1 MDRVMDASVNPAAIG
16 EAFGRIRGHVRE
28 TPVVAVDG
36 ADFGLAPMRLV
47 LKLEQLQHSGSF
59 KARGAFANL
68 LLRRIPPAG
77 VTAASGGNHGVAVA
91 FAARALGIRAKIF
104 VPIIASPAKIASI
117 RGYGADLVVGGEF
130 YADALAASEAWIEA
144 SGSLPVHAF
153 DQVET
158 MLGTGT
164 LGCELERQAP
174 DLDSVLV
181 AVGGSGLI
189 SGVAAWYGR
198 RVRVVGVEPER
209 SPTLSRALAAG
220 RPVDAET
227 GGIAAD
233 SLAPRRIGELNFPIV
248 RANVER
254 VVLVSDDAIVA
265 AQQALWDGARIVA
278 EPGAAAPFAALVSGA
293 YVPAPGERVGVV
305 VCGANTTAVDFRRQA
320 AA

>member
-1 MDRVMDASVNPAAIG
+1 MDAVTVTPQTISQ
-16 EAFGRIRGHVRE
+16 AFARIRDHVRE

-36 ADFGLAPMRLV
+36 ADFGLAPIRLV
-47 LKLEQLQHSGSF
+47 LKLELLQHSGSF
-59 KARGAFANL
+59 KVRGAFANL
-68 LLRRIPPAG
+68 LLRQVPPAG

-91 FAARALGIRAKIF
+91 FAARALGIKAKIF
-104 VPIIASPAKIASI
+104 LPTVSSPAKIA
-117 RGYGADLVVGGEF
+117 RVRRYGADLVVAGER
-130 YADALAASEAWIEA
+130 YADALAASEAWVKS

-153 DQVET
+153 DQIET

-174 DLDSVLV
+174 ELDTVLI
-181 AVGGSGLI
+181 AVGGGGLI
-189 SGVAAWYGR
+189 GGVAAWYGR
-198 RVRVVGVEPER
+198 RVQVIGVEPQA
-209 SPTLSRALAAG
+209 SPTLFRAFEAG

-233 SLAPRRIGELNFPIV
+233 SLAPRRVGDLVFPIA

-254 VVLVSDDAIVA
+254 VVLVSDDAIIA

-305 VCGANTTAVDFRRQA
+305 VSGANTTAVDFCRQSA
-320 AA
+320 A

>member
-1 MDRVMDASVNPAAIG
+1 MDASVNPAAIS
-16 EAFGRIRGHVRE
+16 EAFARIRGHVRE

-47 LKLEQLQHSGSF
+47 LKLELLQHAGVF
-59 KARGAFANL
+59 KVRGAFANL
-68 LLRRIPPAG
+68 LLRRIPAAG

-104 VPIIASPAKIASI
+104 VPTVSSPAKIARI
-117 RGYGADLVVGGEF
+117 RGYGADLVVEGEL
-130 YADALAASEAWIEA
+130 YADALAASEAWIKT

-181 AVGGSGLI
+181 AVGGGGLI
-189 SGVAAWYGR
+189 GGVAAWYGR
-198 RVRVVGVEPER
+198 RVRVVGVEPEK
-209 SPTLSRALAAG
+209 SPTLFRAFAAG

-233 SLAPRRIGELNFPIV
+233 SLAPRRVGELNFPIAQ
-248 RANVER
+248 ANVER
-254 VVLVSDDAIVA
+254 VVLVSDEAIVA

-278 EPGAAAPFAALVSGA
+278 EPGAAAPFAAIIGGR

-305 VCGANTTAVDFRRQA
+305 VCGANTTAVDFSRQPA
-320 AA
+320 S

>member
-1 MDRVMDASVNPAAIG
+1 MDTTAVNPESIAR
-16 EAFGRIRGHVRE
+16 AFERIRKYVRE
-28 TPVVAVDG
+28 TPVVAVEG
-36 ADFGLAPMRLV
+36 ADFSLAPMRLV
-47 LKLEQLQHSGSF
+47 LKLEQLQHCGCF

-68 LLRRIPPAG
+68 LLREIPPAG

-104 VPIIASPAKIASI
+104 VPTVSSPAKIARI
-117 RGYGADLVVGGEF
+117 REYGADLVVEGEL
-130 YADALAASEAWIEA
+130 YADALAASEAWIKT

-181 AVGGSGLI
+181 AVGGAGLI
-189 SGVAAWYGR
+189 GGVAAWYGR
-198 RVRVVGVEPER
+198 RVRVVGVEPEK
-209 SPTLSRALAAG
+209 SPTLFRALEAG

-233 SLAPRRIGELNFPIV
+233 SLAPRRVGKLNFPIAQ
-248 RANVER
+248 ANVER
-254 VVLVSDDAIVA
+254 VVLVSDEAIVA
-265 AQQALWDGARIVA
+265 AQQALWAGTRIVA
-278 EPGAAAPFAALVSGA
+278 EPGAAAPFAALISGA
-293 YVPAPGERVGVV
+293 YVPARGERIGVV
-305 VCGANTTAVDFRRQA
+305 VCGANTTAVDFGPRPA
-320 AA
+320 A

>member
-1 MDRVMDASVNPAAIG
+1 MDTVTVDPAAIAQ
-16 EAFGRIRGHVRE
+16 AFERIRSYVRE
-28 TPVVAVDG
+28 TPVIAVGG

-68 LLRRIPPAG
+68 LLRQIPPAG

-91 FAARALGIRAKIF
+91 FAARALGVRAKIF
-104 VPIIASPAKIASI
+104 VPTVASPAKIARI
-117 RGYGADLVVGGEF
+117 RGYGADLVVEGEL
-130 YADALAASEAWIEA
+130 YADALAASEGWIA
-144 SGSLPVHAF
+144 TSGSLPVHAF

-174 DLDSVLV
+174 DLDSVLI
-181 AVGGSGLI
+181 AVGGAGLI
-189 SGVAAWYGR
+189 GGVAAWYGR
-198 RVRVVGVEPER
+198 RVRVIGVEPQA
-209 SPTLSRALAAG
+209 SPTLFRALEAG

-233 SLAPRRIGELNFPIV
+233 SLAPRRVGALNFPIAQ
-248 RANVER
+248 ANVER

-305 VCGANTTAVDFRRQA
+305 VCGANTTAVDFGVPRA
-320 AA
+320 